1 MAESGGP
8 LLNGSPPIN
17 GSVSAVIQSV
27 EQLCFHVTDFQRHI
41 DLQLLVPRLVERKL
55 ITRDEKH
62 KLRHEAYSPEDRIL
76 FLVTEIL
83 PRKGGDIL
91 QRFRMALEDTLE
103 ENGSQGHETLLKK
116 FFGMNHSSS
125 SDSDSDEVQQPTANT
140 ISDESEDFSIL
151 LMNFTKIL
159 ESGNDKDISRRL
171 KDIVNYLWP
180 LKRKNNSHLVKRSAR
195 DELFSSDLTFSKL
208 FDCLASSNPPVIS
221 YNDVSMLHRIIDKVL
236 KQSEVCKKIIEPL
249 QRLLHEYEKESGIA
263 LAAVDPE
270 IPDGSARIKAKVTN
284 ATNTDPKLKN
294 GVKRSLWHCFRMNF
308 RGSGVGSVIFYW
320 DFPEEYIWQVK
331 ESCENVSRNNT
342 QLGQLKI
349 TKVEVKLDQKPYQIN
364 IDMEITDPVLLKTAQ
379 TWHVITDDIVP
390 EQEEF
395 ALFLMKVDHL
405 VGTCVETF
413 LSIPRKEISRPYAQF
428 KGNSFSRMT
437 DILISQDRLH
447 CYDISYIQQF
457 LLSLLKWDTL
467 QGSKHKE
474 MIISLLKE
482 AQDYEPVPTG
492 SPLPSVQLQNR
503 SHSVTI
509 VTCFH
514 NVYFVSYEVM
524 MTFKYALLQLLYL
537 LPSSFQYVGWI
548 KVNRG
553 CQITWKTSD
562 KTLEKVE
569 DKLSH
574 YPYTAALKVVDDFE
588 IQYPYRITFSCNI
601 TNMQI
606 LLDGSPLLYPDLNGR

>member
-17 GSVSAVIQSV
+17 GSVSAIIQSV
-27 EQLCFHVTDFQRHI
+27 EQLCDHVTDFQRHI
-41 DLQLLVPRLVERKL
+41 DLKLLVPRLVQRKL
-55 ITRDEKH
+55 ITRDEQH
-62 KLRHEAYSPEDRIL
+62 QLRHEEPYQENRIL
-76 FLVTEIL
+76 SLVTEIL

-91 QRFRMALEDTLE
+91 QQFRMALEDTLE
-103 ENGSQGHETLLKK
+103 EDGSQGHEMLLKK
-116 FFGMNHSSS
+116 FFGMNPNLS

-151 LMNFTKIL
+151 LMNFTKTL
-159 ESGNDKDISRRL
+159 ESGSDKDISRRL

-208 FDCLASSNPPVIS
+208 FDCLASSNPPLIS
-221 YNDVSMLHRIIDKVL
+221 YNDVSMLHRIINKVL

-270 IPDGSARIKAKVTN
+270 IPAGSARIKAKVTN
-284 ATNTDPKLKN
+284 ATNADPKLKN
-294 GVKRSLWHCFRMNF
+294 GVKRSLWRCFRMNF

-364 IDMEITDPVLLKTAQ
+364 IDMEITDPVLLKTTQ
-379 TWHVITDDIVP
+379 TSHVITDDIAP

-395 ALFLMKVDHL
+395 VLFLMKVDHL
-405 VGTCVETF
+405 VGTCTETF

-457 LLSLLKWDTL
+457 LLSLLKWDTS

-492 SPLPSVQLQNR
+492 SPLPSVQLQNKL
-503 SHSVTI
+503 HSVII

-514 NVYFVSYEVM
+514 NVYSVSYEVM
-524 MTFKYALLQLLYL
+524 MTLKYALLQLLYV
-537 LPSSFQYVGWI
+537 LPSSFQYIGWI

-562 KTLEKVE
+562 ESLEQVE

-574 YPYTAALKVVDDFE
+574 YPYTAALKVVDDIE
-588 IQYPYRITFSCNI
+588 VQYPYSITFSCNI